1 MDIPRI
7 GYRERKWRRNV
18 LLLLLSAALVPGATV
33 FVSRLEPALPAV
45 DRSSVWI
52 DTVSRGPLIRDV
64 PGIGTVV
71 PEGVRWVPA
80 RTDARVEQIVIW
92 PGTEVTADSVVLILS
107 SAELEQEGR
116 DSDAAIRS
124 AQAKLT
130 QLQAELEGE
139 LLERQAALTK
149 AQADRD
155 TAKAELDADQRL
167 AKGGLISELDF
178 KKAQIAAVELAA
190 NFEVEQRRYEFT
202 KRSMEPRMA
211 VAQTDLDQAKAQAD
225 LRHSQVDALQVRAG
239 MNGVLQQ
246 ISVDVG
252 QRVPAGTN
260 LARVANNAK
269 LKAQI
274 KIPEKQARAIAIGQ
288 TAQLERRNASIVTGK
303 DSSIDPS

>member
-1 MDIPRI
+1 MSRGIQSNGSGIDPSAGSLSSRMDIPRKSYQKRRWRNRLLFAVGLAITI
-7 GYRERKWRRNV
+7 GG
-18 LLLLLSAALVPGATV
+18 LT
-33 FVSRLEPALPAV
+33 FFISRLKPALPSA
-45 DRSSVWI
+45 DRNSVWI
-52 DTVSRGPLIRDV
+52 DTVVRGPLIRDV
-64 PGIGTVV
+64 RGIGTLV
-71 PEGVRWVPA
+71 PEDVRWIPA
-80 RTDARVEQIVIW
+80 RTDARVERIVVW
-92 PGTEVTADSVVLILS
+92 PGTPGREGTVLLVLS
-107 SAELEQEGR
+107 SAELEQQAL
-116 DSDAAIRS
+116 DSDAAVKS

-225 LRHSQVDALQVRAG
+225 
-239 MNGVLQQ
+239 
-246 ISVDVG
+246 
-252 QRVPAGTN
+252 
-260 LARVANNAK
+260 
-269 LKAQI
+269 
-274 KIPEKQARAIAIGQ
+274 
-288 TAQLERRNASIVTGK
+288 
-303 DSSIDPS
+303 